1 MDSIDKDA
9 ELIGIDKK
17 VWMEFRG
24 MHTSWKDERETQYK
38 ERELPSIRE
47 LPLERELPPPRMEQ
61 AEFESIVNPIDDRE
75 AFIRRKQALAKRW
88 FGYYKKYKGNRNA
101 IIDQYNKIAMMKGR
115 E

>member
-1 MDSIDKDA
+1 MDSIDEDA
-9 ELIGIDKK
+9 IRIGINPKIWRK
-17 VWMEFRG
+17 FKE

-101 IIDQYNKIAMMKGR
+101 IIEQYNKIATMKQR
-115 E
+115 S